1 MFLQEKY
8 RMGSKHDPSNY
19 TMSEPE
25 AETTATIPSHR
36 AIGEPL
42 PEWSSAIRSWGSTW
56 LVYQYGFGAAFGI
69 LALLTLIFLL
79 RSLKINRATR
89 PKKAALHVLVLLF
102 LFGLSRSLFLSVDA
116 YSTKMIFPQTLSH
129 ILWSLGNP
137 CIVTA
142 YVLVFL
148 VLKNIFFMKERFKK
162 WYTTRNIAFVTIPY
176 FTLVFVTELVVHYIP
191 NFIGLTFTCQM
202 AFVVLSFIATTF
214 YSIIAFMLWK
224 TFKGKQRCKGK
235 ERRHQLAWVDKN
247 KAHGQRTLSLLKLCL
262 ATVLG
267 GFSLSALQIYSMS
280 GVYGVF
286 SKASYVEAWP
296 WLIFNYAM
304 RALEWYLAFL
314 LYFATTR
321 GSRNT
326 GGQRT
331 SFSITL
337 DIHNLKPVV
346 PGSRKPSRKLSLL
359 NAHPRTVA
367 HADVF

>member
-1 MFLQEKY
+1 
-8 RMGSKHDPSNY
+8 MGLKDDPSNY
-19 TMSEPE
+19 TLSEPE

-42 PEWSSAIRSWGSTW
+42 PEWSSAIRSWGSAW
-56 LVYQYGFGAAFGI
+56 LVYQYGFGAAFGS

-79 RSLKINRATR
+79 RSLKIKGAAR

-102 LFGLSRSLFLSVDA
+102 LFGLSRSLYLSVDA
-116 YSTKMIFPQTLSH
+116 YNTKWIFPQTISH

-137 CIVTA
+137 CIITA

-162 WYTTRNIAFVTIPY
+162 WYTTRNIAFVTVPY

-191 NFIGLTFTCQM
+191 NFIGLTFACQM
-202 AFVVLSFIATTF
+202 AFVVLSLIVTTF
-214 YSIIAFMLWK
+214 YSIIACMLWK
-224 TFKGKQRCKGK
+224 NLKGKQSYKGK
-235 ERRHQLAWVDKN
+235 DRRHQVAWIDKN
-247 KAHGQRTLSLLKLCL
+247 KAHSQRTLSLLKLCL

-286 SKASYVEAWP
+286 SNARYVKAWP

-321 GSRNT
+321 GSRNP
-326 GGQRT
+326 GRHRT

-337 DIHNLKPVV
+337 NSHNLKPI

-359 NAHPRTVA
+359 KAHPRTVA

>member
-1 MFLQEKY
+1 
-8 RMGSKHDPSNY
+8 MGLKDDQSNY
-19 TMSEPE
+19 PLSEPE
-25 AETTATIPSHR
+25 AERTATIPSHR

-42 PEWSSAIRSWGSTW
+42 PEWSSAIRSWGSAW
-56 LVYQYGFGAAFGI
+56 LVYQYGFGAAFGS

-79 RSLKINRATR
+79 RSLKIKGAAR

-102 LFGLSRSLFLSVDA
+102 LFGLSRSLYLSVDA
-116 YSTKMIFPQTLSH
+116 YNTKWIFPQTISH

-137 CIVTA
+137 CIITA

-162 WYTTRNIAFVTIPY
+162 WYTTRNIAFITIPY
-176 FTLVFVTELVVHYIP
+176 FTLVFVTELMVHYIP
-191 NFIGLTFTCQM
+191 NFIGLTFACQM
-202 AFVVLSFIATTF
+202 AFVVLSLIVTTF
-214 YSIIAFMLWK
+214 YSIIACMLWK
-224 TFKGKQRCKGK
+224 NLKGKQVYKGK
-235 ERRHQLAWVDKN
+235 ERRHQLAWIDKN
-247 KAHGQRTLSLLKLCL
+247 KAHSQRTLSLLKLCL

-286 SKASYVEAWP
+286 SNASYVKAWP

-314 LYFATTR
+314 LYLATTR
-321 GSRNT
+321 GSRNP
-326 GGQRT
+326 GRHRT

-337 DIHNLKPVV
+337 DSHNLKPF

-359 NAHPRTVA
+359 KAHPRTVA

>member
-1 MFLQEKY
+1 
-8 RMGSKHDPSNY
+8 MGLKDDPSNY
-19 TMSEPE
+19 PLSEPE

-42 PEWSSAIRSWGSTW
+42 PEWSSAIRSWGSAW
-56 LVYQYGFGAAFGI
+56 LVYQYGFGAAFGS

-79 RSLKINRATR
+79 RSLKIKGAAR

-102 LFGLSRSLFLSVDA
+102 LFGLSRSLYLSVDA
-116 YSTKMIFPQTLSH
+116 YNTKWIFPQTISH

-137 CIVTA
+137 CIITA

-162 WYTTRNIAFVTIPY
+162 WYTTRNIAFITIPY
-176 FTLVFVTELVVHYIP
+176 FTLVFVTELMVHYIP
-191 NFIGLTFTCQM
+191 NFIGLTFACQM
-202 AFVVLSFIATTF
+202 AFVVLSLIVTTF
-214 YSIIAFMLWK
+214 YSIIACMLWK
-224 TFKGKQRCKGK
+224 NLKGKQIYKGK
-235 ERRHQLAWVDKN
+235 ERRHQLAWIDKN
-247 KAHGQRTLSLLKLCL
+247 KAHSQRTLSLLKLCL

-286 SKASYVEAWP
+286 SNASYVKAWP

-314 LYFATTR
+314 LYLATTR
-321 GSRNT
+321 GSRNP
-326 GGQRT
+326 GRHRT

-337 DIHNLKPVV
+337 DSHNLKPI

-359 NAHPRTVA
+359 KAHPRTVA

>member
-1 MFLQEKY
+1 
-8 RMGSKHDPSNY
+8 MGLKDDPSNY
-19 TMSEPE
+19 PLSEPE
-25 AETTATIPSHR
+25 AETTATTPSHH

-42 PEWSSAIRSWGSTW
+42 PEWSSAIRSWGSAW
-56 LVYQYGFGAAFGI
+56 LVYQYGFGAAFGS

-79 RSLKINRATR
+79 RSLKIKGAAR

-102 LFGLSRSLFLSVDA
+102 LFGLSRSLYLSVDA
-116 YSTKMIFPQTLSH
+116 YNTKWIFPQTISH

-137 CIVTA
+137 CIITA

-162 WYTTRNIAFVTIPY
+162 WYTTRNIAFITIPY
-176 FTLVFVTELVVHYIP
+176 FTLVLVTELMVHYIP
-191 NFIGLTFTCQM
+191 NFIGLTFACQM
-202 AFVVLSFIATTF
+202 AFVVLSLIVTTF
-214 YSIIAFMLWK
+214 YSIIACILWK
-224 TFKGKQRCKGK
+224 NLKGKQIYKGK
-235 ERRHQLAWVDKN
+235 ERRHQLAWIDKN
-247 KAHGQRTLSLLKLCL
+247 KAHSQRTLSLLKLCL

-286 SKASYVEAWP
+286 SNASYVKAWP

-314 LYFATTR
+314 LYLATTR
-321 GSRNT
+321 GSRNP
-326 GGQRT
+326 GRHRT

-337 DIHNLKPVV
+337 DSHNLKPI

-359 NAHPRTVA
+359 KAHPRTVA

>member
-1 MFLQEKY
+1 MFLQERY

-79 RSLKINRATR
+79 RSLKISRATR

-102 LFGLSRSLFLSVDA
+102 LFSLSRSLFLSVDA
-116 YSTKMIFPQTLSH
+116 YSTKMIFPQMLSH

-224 TFKGKQRCKGK
+224 NLKGKQSYKGK

-247 KAHGQRTLSLLKLCL
+247 KAHRQRTLSLLKLCL

-326 GGQRT
+326 GGQRA

-337 DIHNLKPVV
+337 DIHNLKPI